1 MPRTARTDVAGL
13 CYHVCSRGNA
23 RPTVFHGTDDYRRF
37 LAILRNAAARTPIDL
52 LAYCLM
58 PNHIHLV
65 VRTGQNGDLGRFMH
79 RLLTAHVRNHA
90 IRHATVGRIW
100 QGRFK
105 AFPIQADSHL
115 LTVMRYVERNAVA
128 AGLVGSAGAW
138 PWSSIQA
145 RLTEGETG
153 TVDAPLVKSP
163 IDLPQPWLAFV
174 DTALTTRERER
185 LRECGVRGRP
195 FGSPAWTQGA
205 AERLGLTESL
215 AAKSPRPRRLSAR
228 WADR

>member
-23 RPTVFHGTDDYRRF
+23 RATLFHGADDYQKF
-37 LAILRNAAARTPIDL
+37 LAILKNATERTPIDL

-65 VRTGQNGDLGRFMH
+65 VRTRQDGDLGRFMH

-90 IRHATVGRIW
+90 IRHTTVGRVW

-105 AFPIQADSHL
+105 AFPIQADSHV
-115 LTVMRYVERNAVA
+115 LTVMRYVERNALT
-128 AGLVGSAGAW
+128 AGLVGSAVHW
-138 PWSSIQA
+138 PWSSIRV
-145 RLTEGETG
+145 RLAAEERGAAA
-153 TVDAPLVKSP
+153 VPLVDSP
-163 IDLPQPWLAFV
+163 IGLPEPWLSFV
-174 DTALTTRERER
+174 EAALTTREQER
-185 LRECGVRGRP
+185 LRECGARGRP
-195 FGSPAWTQGA
+195 FGTPAWTQGT

-215 AAKSPRPRRLSAR
+215 EAKTPRPRRRSRR